1 MLGRLELIAEREPHR
16 CERAAL
22 RWHAGLELERPGLTI
37 AEAQLALAAVRA
49 LPADPEQ
56 AGAATSEVFV
66 ESLNAPALADLV
78 EELRCASVGE
88 AVREGHEQNR
98 RDEVHLPLGQRQE
111 DRVLG
116 IVASRLQEARRF
128 DAGRRPHLSLLIHD
142 SLIDKRGEEDEPQST
157 ATSCREP
164 TGADEPLRD

>member
-1 MLGRLELIAEREPHR
+1 MSSATEAVGNGQGALFPSSDQPPFQLWRGQVGPGVEELQEWI
-16 CERAAL
+16 AAL
-22 RWHAGLELERPGLTI
+22 VHRRQRMRTSGASRASLERPGLTM
-37 AEAQLALAAVRA
+37 AEAQLALAAFRA

-98 RDEVHLPLGQRQE
+98 REHHPG
-111 DRVLG
+111 DRRL
-116 IVASRLQEARRF
+116 SRL
-128 DAGRRPHLSLLIHD
+128 
-142 SLIDKRGEEDEPQST
+142 
-157 ATSCREP
+157 
-164 TGADEPLRD
+164 